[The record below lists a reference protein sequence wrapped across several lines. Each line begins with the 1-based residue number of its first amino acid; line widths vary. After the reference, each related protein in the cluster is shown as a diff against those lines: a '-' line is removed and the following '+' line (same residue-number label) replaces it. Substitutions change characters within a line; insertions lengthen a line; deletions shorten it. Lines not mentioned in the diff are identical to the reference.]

1 MSPVVASLCVRLR
14 RYRHLDDEEEEEE
27 RRDRQRGE
35 RGGEAEGLR
44 SPRA

>member
-1 MSPVVASLCVRLR
+1 MVASLCVRLR
-14 RYRHLDDEEEEEE
+14 RYRHLDEDEEEEEE
-27 RRDRQRGE
+27 QRDRQRGE